1 MLVEAVGQLFDQPGL
16 GQLLA
21 EQPKRHCVRNAV
33 LDRAPESARTTAGRA
48 PDIPPAR
55 PTDCWAAC
63 RTSILNIRMASN
75 GFRPALLFLSSSG
88 VSTTAS
94 ISARKLSHGTR

>member
-1 MLVEAVGQLFDQPGL
+1 MLVEAVEQLLDQPGL
-16 GQLLA
+16 GQLLP
-21 EQPKRHCVRNAV
+21 EQPQRRGVRNTV
-33 LDRAPESARTTAGRA
+33 LDREPQKARERQPVAHLIFHLLVRQ
-48 PDIPPAR
+48 IVER
-55 PTDCWAAC
+55 LQHQH
-63 RTSILNIRMASN
+63 LNIRMASN